1 MLFLLF
7 IAVEIK
13 VTLALWKTETLF
25 SFLVSLW
32 QNKLMWQESD
42 AKTSTCRISG
52 CRGALK
58 ISDIDGNQY
67 CQSENEVGEFLGW
80 SGIHSANPPG
90 KGLCGI
96 SCFIVPFI
104 RQISWELL
112 MTAS

>member
-1 MLFLLF
+1 M
-7 IAVEIK
+7 
-13 VTLALWKTETLF
+13 TLALWKTETLF

-80 SGIHSANPPG
+80 SGIHSEA
-90 KGLCGI
+90 
-96 SCFIVPFI
+96 
-104 RQISWELL
+104 LL
-112 MTAS
+112 IHLEKRSMWNQLLYHPVYPAD

>member
-13 VTLALWKTETLF
+13 VTLALWKPETLF

-90 KGLCGI
+90 KKVYVESAALSSRLSGRLVG
-96 SCFIVPFI
+96 SC
-104 RQISWELL
+104 
-112 MTAS
+112 